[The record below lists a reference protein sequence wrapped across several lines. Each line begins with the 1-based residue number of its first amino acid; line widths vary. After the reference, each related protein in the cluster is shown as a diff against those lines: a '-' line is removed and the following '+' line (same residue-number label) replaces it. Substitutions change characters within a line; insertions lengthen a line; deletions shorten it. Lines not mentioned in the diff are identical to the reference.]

1 MTFEPNAGE
10 LAEPRATPHEKRQ
23 ENAKESAK
31 ETLRAKPAIDP
42 RYYDEALS
50 WDASHNLSIRMSRNA
65 WRVISVVVALA
76 LVVALG
82 ALWALTP
89 LKSVEVVTLL
99 VDKTTGFVEVAQ
111 PLERGGELS
120 QRESVLRANVVR
132 FIRARET
139 YDPKGLRDNFD
150 LASLFSTGAAAKDL
164 ESDFAVGNPQ
174 NLMKR
179 FGPETTI
186 AVSVKSVIFLNQQT
200 AAVRFSTTRKSERT
214 DAIQQHW
221 VANVRFRYSSEPIR
235 NDWRFDNPLGF
246 QVFEY
251 RRDQE
256 MAETGA
262 AP

>member
-1 MTFEPNAGE
+1 MIDTRNSVAP
-10 LAEPRATPHEKRQ
+10 PKSQATSDE
-23 ENAKESAK
+23 
-31 ETLRAKPAIDP
+31 KPAVDA

-50 WDASHNLSIRMSRNA
+50 WDASHNLSVRLSRNA
-65 WRVISVVVALA
+65 WRVMAAVMALA

-82 ALWALTP
+82 ALWALIP

-99 VDKTTGFVEVAQ
+99 VDKTTGFVEIAQ

-150 LASLFSTGAAAKDL
+150 LAALFSTGAASKDL

-186 AVSVKSVIFLNQQT
+186 AVSVKSVIFLNEQT
-200 AAVRFSTTRKSERT
+200 AAVRFSTIRKGEHM
-214 DAIQQHW
+214 DATAEHW

-256 MAETGA
+256 LAETGA

>member
-1 MTFEPNAGE
+1 M
-10 LAEPRATPHEKRQ
+10 
-23 ENAKESAK
+23 
-31 ETLRAKPAIDP
+31 
-42 RYYDEALS
+42 
-50 WDASHNLSIRMSRNA
+50 
-65 WRVISVVVALA
+65 ALA

-82 ALWALTP
+82 ALWALIP

-150 LASLFSTGAAAKDL
+150 LAALFSTGAASKDL

-186 AVSVKSVIFLNQQT
+186 AVSVKSVIFLNEQT
-200 AAVRFSTTRKSERT
+200 AAVRFSTIRKGEHMDAAHRTLGRQCSLSLFVRAHPERL
-214 DAIQQHW
+214 ALRQSPG
-221 VANVRFRYSSEPIR
+221 VPSVRVP
-235 NDWRFDNPLGF
+235 
-246 QVFEY
+246 
-251 RRDQE
+251 
-256 MAETGA
+256 A
-262 AP
+262 